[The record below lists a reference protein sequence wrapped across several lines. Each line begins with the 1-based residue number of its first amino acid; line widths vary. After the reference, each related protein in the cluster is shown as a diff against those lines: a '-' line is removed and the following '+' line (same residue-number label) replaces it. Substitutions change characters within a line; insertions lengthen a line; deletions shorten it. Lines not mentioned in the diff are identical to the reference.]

1 MDIRQEYDHSHRNQA
16 GFCSPVENPQS
27 KLLW

>member
-1 MDIRQEYDHSHRNQA
+1 MDIRQEYDHLHRNRA
-16 GFCSPVENPQS
+16 GFCSPVKDPQS